1 MKRNNNLTRAL
12 ATFVAG
18 FSLIAGSEALAAC
31 SEEKMI
37 ELSYPAADL
46 NALRVN
52 ALAGDFVIE
61 GEDRSDV
68 RIVGRACTDK
78 KMYLDR
84 MDIHA
89 REEGSILELSA
100 IIPYHE
106 KDWHA
111 DYAYIDITLEVPTSL
126 ALYLKDSSGDLEGYG
141 IKLHHLEDTSGDI
154 HVRNTSGDF
163 SIRDSSGYISV
174 RDHNGTL
181 ELQDSSGDIE
191 VTDLTG
197 DLIVIRD
204 SSGDIDVESVTGL
217 VTIDRDS
224 SGDIDIQTVGRDVTV
239 GADGSGSIKIREV
252 KGSVEIG
259 SDGSGDISVNDV
271 NGSFV
276 LMRKGSGDIRTARIQ
291 GNINIPEH

>member
-1 MKRNNNLTRAL
+1 MMTYKNLSKRL
-12 ATFVAG
+12 ATYFAGMSLVASTSA
-18 FSLIAGSEALAAC
+18 FAFC
-31 SEEKMI
+31 SEEKTI
-37 ELSYPAADL
+37 ELNYPAASL
-46 NALRVN
+46 TALRVN
-52 ALAGDFVIE
+52 ALAGELVLE
-61 GEDRSDV
+61 GDDRTDV
-68 RIVGRACTDK
+68 RVVGRACADR

-111 DYAYIDITLEVPTSL
+111 DYAYIDLTFEVPASL
-126 ALYLKDSSGDLEGYG
+126 ALYVKDSSGDLEGYG
-141 IKLHHLEDTSGDI
+141 IRLKQLEDSSGDI
-154 HVRNTSGDF
+154 HFRNTSGDL

-174 RDHNGTL
+174 RNHNGNL
-181 ELQDSSGDIE
+181 ELQDSSGDID
-191 VTDLTG
+191 VADLVG

-217 VTIDRDS
+217 VLIERDS

-239 GADGSGSIKIREV
+239 GADGSGSIKIRDV
-252 KGSVEIG
+252 RGSVEIG
-259 SDGSGDISVNDV
+259 SDGSGDIIVNDV
-271 NGSFV
+271 DGGFV

-291 GNINIPEH
+291 GNINIPEN